1 MFETLAQIYKRTQ
14 FRSFFVLCLG
24 VWAPSITLADV
35 VKPALAELTLYPDRH
50 YTLEIR
56 ASIEAMLTDINT
68 DYKNT
73 QDAPNSAQYDVY
85 RAMSSTDLL
94 GVFTSFTNDFL
105 GAVSLQFDQKT
116 AALSVDRVEIPEPG
130 YQQVPRISIIYLRGQ
145 IPLGSEIFEWLYP
158 QRFGDNAFR
167 YRFYKED
174 DYTWSDWRLLN
185 GGESSGTTSLH
196 GQLQKMP
203 LVEVITSYI
212 KLGYLHILPR
222 GLDHILFVV
231 GIFLLSTRW
240 RPLLWQVS
248 AFTVAHTITLGLSI
262 SGYIDL
268 PARIVEPLI
277 ALSIAWVGVENL
289 LRRDLHYSR
298 VTVVFVFGLLHGLGF
313 AGVLRDFGMPQDD
326 FLTALISFNIGVEFG
341 QLTILALGYLILA
354 KPWGKHRYYR
364 PAIVIP
370 GSLAITCAG
379 LVWTVQ
385 RLA

>member
-116 AALSVDRVEIPEPG
+116 AALSIDRVEIPEPG

-145 IPLGSEIFEWLYP
+145 IPLG
-158 QRFGDNAFR
+158 
-167 YRFYKED
+167 
-174 DYTWSDWRLLN
+174 
-185 GGESSGTTSLH
+185 
-196 GQLQKMP
+196 
-203 LVEVITSYI
+203 
-212 KLGYLHILPR
+212 
-222 GLDHILFVV
+222 
-231 GIFLLSTRW
+231 
-240 RPLLWQVS
+240 
-248 AFTVAHTITLGLSI
+248 
-262 SGYIDL
+262 
-268 PARIVEPLI
+268 
-277 ALSIAWVGVENL
+277 
-289 LRRDLHYSR
+289 
-298 VTVVFVFGLLHGLGF
+298 
-313 AGVLRDFGMPQDD
+313 
-326 FLTALISFNIGVEFG
+326 
-341 QLTILALGYLILA
+341 
-354 KPWGKHRYYR
+354 
-364 PAIVIP
+364 
-370 GSLAITCAG
+370 
-379 LVWTVQ
+379 
-385 RLA
+385 